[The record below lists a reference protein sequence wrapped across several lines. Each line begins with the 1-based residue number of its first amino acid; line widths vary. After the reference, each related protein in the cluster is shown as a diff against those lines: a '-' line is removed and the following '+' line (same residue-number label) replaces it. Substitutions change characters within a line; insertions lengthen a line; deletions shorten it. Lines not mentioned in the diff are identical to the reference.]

1 MYIKTERLELK
12 PITDN
17 DRLPVIALLT
27 NDIVKKTYMVPDL
40 ETKEAEEKL
49 FLRLRDL
56 SMSDSFYQVGVF
68 LDNELIGIAHEVERQ
83 ADKIELGYAIL
94 PFYHNQGYGTEM
106 LNALIEKMFADGF
119 LRVIAGAFEENGAS
133 IRVMEKCG
141 MRRLEKRDRI
151 EYRGKTHQCIYYVKD
166 RK

>member
-12 PITDN
+12 SITDN

-56 SMSDSFYQVGVF
+56 SMSDSFYQMGVF

-94 PFYHNQGYGTEM
+94 PSYHNRGYGTEI
-106 LNALIEKMFADGF
+106 LNALIEKMLADGF
-119 LRVIAGAFEENGAS
+119 SQVITGAFEENGAS

-151 EYRGKTHQCIYYVKD
+151 EYRGKTHRCVYYVKD
-166 RK
+166 